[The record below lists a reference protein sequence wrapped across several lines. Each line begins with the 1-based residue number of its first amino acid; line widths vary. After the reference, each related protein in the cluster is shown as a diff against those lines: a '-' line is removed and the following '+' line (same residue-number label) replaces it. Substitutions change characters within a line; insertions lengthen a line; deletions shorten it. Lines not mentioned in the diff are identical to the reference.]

1 MREIAVFT
9 LQHHI
14 TGLAESVGK
23 NRCRIN
29 EVQYTTITLN
39 TQEQYTDFRQ
49 YLMKVTLSVKA
60 DELKLAQLLSKF
72 AEKYRMTYKL
82 NRKQDGYQLEVE
94 LNSED
99 FGELIRRIN
108 HLKEATY
115 RIEEMRGGG
124 LLDRFNVSLLRTNA
138 DALVDKEA
146 TAKTDVDPVDGGIVK
161 LGGELWLAKPDD
173 CKIIKEGSKVRVIR
187 VEGVS
192 LIVEGANEKECTN

>member
-1 MREIAVFT
+1 
-9 LQHHI
+9 
-14 TGLAESVGK
+14 
-23 NRCRIN
+23 
-29 EVQYTTITLN
+29 
-39 TQEQYTDFRQ
+39 
-49 YLMKVTLSVKA
+49 MKVTLTVKA

-108 HLKEATY
+108 HLKETTY
-115 RIEEMRGGG
+115 NIEEMRGGG

-138 DALVDKEA
+138 DALIGKEA
-146 TAKTDVDPVDGGIVK
+146 TAKTDVDFVDGGIVK

-192 LIVEGANEKECTN
+192 LIVEGANEKECTS